1 MLRGGCALTSI
12 DLKPLTP
19 SKCLRNFPNAGCRR
33 NPSYYSYRSAGR
45 LTHKHYVDKT
55 QLKSAGLPFKP
66 TSALLPVLL
75 QQAPHQPVGQPR
87 ENSKI
92 RRMST
97 LEVFLRQEHSMKFGD
112 SGVSILGM
120 CTSLFSA
127 VRSPLVCVCVW
138 MLISVICTLRAS
150 LHLSMQLA

>member
-1 MLRGGCALTSI
+1 MCPENCAWWI
-12 DLKPLTP
+12 DSRDSCTANGE
-19 SKCLRNFPNAGCRR
+19 S
-33 NPSYYSYRSAGR
+33 
-45 LTHKHYVDKT
+45 HKHYVDKT

-75 QQAPHQPVGQPR
+75 QHAPHQPVGRPR

-92 RRMST
+92 RRIST
-97 LEVFLRQEHSMKFGD
+97 LHVSFRQEYEVTFGD

-127 VRSPLVCVCVW
+127 VRCVCLDAHQRYLHAARVIASVDATGLTW
-138 MLISVICTLRAS
+138 SRPGRGSVQTQGVADILSLIHI
-150 LHLSMQLA
+150 